1 MAKLVKRKRK
11 IRMEGIATL
20 FLALSICLYFI
31 AMFGVKSYNIT
42 LAKQSQALENE
53 QSTIKEAVST
63 MELEV
68 KELQNR
74 DRIVSIAQEDGIT
87 TNQNQVSIIPKEE

>member
-1 MAKLVKRKRK
+1 MAKLVKRKRR
-11 IRMEGIATL
+11 IRLEGLATL
-20 FLALSICLYFI
+20 FLALSICLYL
-31 AMFGVKSYNIT
+31 AATFGLKSYNIT
-42 LAKQSQALENE
+42 LANRSQALENE

-74 DRIVSIAQEDGIT
+74 DRVMAIAQEDGIT
-87 TNQNQVSIIPKEE
+87 TNQNQVSIISKE